1 MSDAPSGPSA
11 ADLEALSGYAAALA
25 TGVAASIGP
34 WVERSVMTVCE
45 NAGVM
50 ITGNLRR
57 NATEAGAEAT
67 AVVAPQ
73 VRALLELDID
83 DQRMG
88 PLELVRGAVRWPTEV
103 LREAG
108 VPEVHRDEAA
118 KAMFPE
124 DIYDLTP
131 GSFKD
136 VDPSLH
142 EPGLVWGAA
151 KAHVHLAR
159 RRAAGQI

>member
-1 MSDAPSGPSA
+1 MSNAPAGPSA
-11 ADLEALSGYAAALA
+11 ADLEALAGYASVLAA
-25 TGVAASIGP
+25 GVAASIGP
-34 WVERSVMTVCE
+34 WVERSVATVCT

-57 NATEAGAEAT
+57 NAAEAGAEAT

-83 DQRMG
+83 EQRMG
-88 PLELVRGAVRWPTEV
+88 PLELVRAAVRWPTEV

-108 VPEVHRDEAA
+108 VPEVRRDEAA
-118 KAMFPE
+118 KAMFP
-124 DIYDLTP
+124 DDVYDLTP

-159 RRAAGQI
+159 RRVAGQI

>member
-1 MSDAPSGPSA
+1 MSNEPSGPSA
-11 ADLEALSGYAAALA
+11 ADLEALAGYAATLA
-25 TGVAASIGP
+25 NGVEVAIGP

-50 ITGNLRR
+50 VTGNLRR
-57 NATEAGAEAT
+57 NAAEAGAEAT
-67 AVVAPQ
+67 AVVSPQ
-73 VRALLELDID
+73 VRALLALDID
-83 DQRMG
+83 EQRMG
-88 PLELVRGAVRWPTEV
+88 PLELVRGAVRFPTEV
-103 LREAG
+103 LRGAS

-124 DIYDLTP
+124 DVYDLTP

-136 VDPSLH
+136 VDPALH